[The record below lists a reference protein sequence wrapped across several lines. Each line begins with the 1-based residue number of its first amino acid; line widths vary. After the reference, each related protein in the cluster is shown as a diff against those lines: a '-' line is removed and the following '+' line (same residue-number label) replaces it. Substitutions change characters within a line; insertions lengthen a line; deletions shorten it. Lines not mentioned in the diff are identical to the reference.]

1 MPYDTPCRQHH
12 VQRQV
17 KKRVLVV
24 SRNVVNIWQQCR
36 TRAIETIQKGQR
48 FSLISGLD
56 YQATVTSQ
64 VVRNLHRRSVPS
76 EQIIGFH
83 LVCGECDGFVVRN
96 GVVRNCAHQRES
108 WSSVS
113 NNSWKI
119 GREAAKRSS
128 AQIANDV
135 RISVQPPTP
144 ESSPGSD
151 TQVKFDGPAGLGSRN
166 VIPVKERRPARP
178 EMREPIP
185 AILRPGYV
193 ANDRDDRTIERTGE
207 AVKLG
212 TSVPPKRP
220 RRTSVAVNDDADL
233 FLSAGNTAKETRLHL
248 QRKPRADSGSDYRES
263 ADRQL
268 CDTEAL
274 MQDWRDWSARW
285 ERSVTPANPRRTK
298 VALHNDSDLSRSAG
312 NAARTTH
319 LYRQRILRTDYGVD
333 NSDSTDQSHCNS
345 EALMRKWREW
355 SEKWE
360 MSLCRR

>member
-1 MPYDTPCRQHH
+1 MPYDTPHRHHH

-17 KKRVLVV
+17 KRRVLVL
-24 SRNVVNIWQQCR
+24 SRNAVNIWQQCR

-48 FSLISGLD
+48 FSLISRSD

-96 GVVRNCAHQRES
+96 GVMRNCAHQRES

-119 GREAAKRSS
+119 GREAARRPSS
-128 AQIANDV
+128 QVTNDV
-135 RISVQPPTP
+135 RISIQPPTP
-144 ESSPGSD
+144 ESSPEPDIWGNLHRSVGSH
-151 TQVKFDGPAGLGSRN
+151 SRDA
-166 VIPVKERRPARP
+166 VVVKERRPARP

-185 AILRPGYV
+185 AILRPGYISD
-193 ANDRDDRTIERTGE
+193 DRDDRTIERTEE
-207 AVKLG
+207 AVRLAAL
-212 TSVPPKRP
+212 VPPKRL
-220 RRTSVAVNDDADL
+220 RRTSVTVNEDADL

-263 ADRQL
+263 TDQQL

-285 ERSVTPANPRRTK
+285 ERSVTRPNTRRTNA
-298 VALHNDSDLSRSAG
+298 ALHNDSDLSRSAG

-319 LYRQRILRTDYGVD
+319 VHRQRIPRTGQGVD
-333 NSDSTDQSHCNS
+333 NSGSTDQPHCNS
-345 EALMRKWREW
+345 EALMREWREW
-355 SEKWE
+355 SEIWE

>member
-1 MPYDTPCRQHH
+1 MPYDTPHHHHH

-17 KKRVLVV
+17 KKRVLIL

-48 FSLISGLD
+48 FSLISRSD

-76 EQIIGFH
+76 EQIMGFH
-83 LVCGECDGFVVRN
+83 IVCGECDGFVVRN

-119 GREAAKRSS
+119 GREAARRPS
-128 AQIANDV
+128 AQVANDV
-135 RISVQPPTP
+135 HISIQPPTP
-144 ESSPGSD
+144 ESSPEPDIRGKLHRS
-151 TQVKFDGPAGLGSRN
+151 VGPHSRDAA
-166 VIPVKERRPARP
+166 VVKERRAARP
-178 EMREPIP
+178 EKREPIP

-193 ANDRDDRTIERTGE
+193 ANDSDDRTIERTGE

-220 RRTSVAVNDDADL
+220 RRTSVTVNDDADL
-233 FLSAGNTAKETRLHL
+233 FLSAGNTAKGTRLHL

-263 ADRQL
+263 TDQQL

-285 ERSVTPANPRRTK
+285 ESSVTRANPRRTN
-298 VALHNDSDLSRSAG
+298 VALHNVSVLSRSAG

-319 LYRQRILRTDYGVD
+319 LYRQRIPRTDYGVD
-333 NSDSTDQSHCNS
+333 NSGSTDQSHCNS

-355 SEKWE
+355 SETWE